1 MNAFFCKLIPPRPS
15 FPSDIT
21 PAEAQ
26 LMHQHVGY
34 WTDLLGKGIVLVF
47 GPVAD
52 PAGSYG
58 IAVIERESE
67 AEARELAT
75 NDPVIRA
82 NAGFAFE
89 LYSMP
94 QCVARPQN
102 V

>member
-1 MNAFFCKLIPPRPS
+1 MKAFFCKLIPPRPS

-21 PAEAQ
+21 PAEAH
-26 LMHQHVGY
+26 LMRQHVGY
-34 WTDLLGKGIVLVF
+34 WTDQLSKGCVLVF

-75 NDPVIRA
+75 NDPVIQA

-89 LYSMP
+89 LHSMP
-94 QCVARPQN
+94 QYVARG
-102 V
+102 

>member
-1 MNAFFCKLIPPRPS
+1 
-15 FPSDIT
+15 
-21 PAEAQ
+21 
-26 LMHQHVGY
+26 MHQHVGY

-89 LYSMP
+89 LYFMP
-94 QCVARPQN
+94 QCVFQTAKCLTNRWSRCGAATLHRSI
-102 V
+102 